1 MSFFKVP
8 STTFWDSV
16 TWIFSAGAREGT
28 ASHQRL
34 SRRFPASPPVP
45 GLGAG
50 CIPKPVCSFHGCLE
64 AAALTTEPGAPSH
77 QCLLGMGQ
85 ARHNSGHVPS
95 LPAPWSTAVGSVSS
109 RGVVWQVE
117 ISCMAADSQVTGTV
131 WFAVRWHGRKHVAWE
146 RQGGA
151 GENWGHPRCPRSWG
165 CCGSL
170 LLHWALTGSL
180 CLSTSLPAPN
190 SRVRVQKC
198 SSCQQAGAT
207 VGCCQKG
214 CPHTYH
220 YACAVDT
227 GELGHGDGAWG
238 PGHSLSQLNM
248 GPVAPRSGVGSW
260 LAGLP
265 GW

>member
-1 MSFFKVP
+1 MSFFKVL

-64 AAALTTEPGAPSH
+64 AAVLTTEPGAPSR

-85 ARHNSGHVPS
+85 ARHNPGHVPS
-95 LPAPWSTAVGSVSS
+95 PPAPWSTAVGSVSS

-117 ISCMAADSQVTGTV
+117 TSCMAADSQVTGTV

-151 GENWGHPRCPRSWG
+151 GENRGHPRCPRCWG

-170 LLHWALTGSL
+170 LLRWALTGSL
-180 CLSTSLPAPN
+180 CLSTSLPPCSKFPGACTEVLELPA
-190 SRVRVQKC
+190 SRSHRGLLPEGVSPHLPLRVC
-198 SSCQQAGAT
+198 RR
-207 VGCCQKG
+207 
-214 CPHTYH
+214 H
-220 YACAVDT
+220 
-227 GELGHGDGAWG
+227 
-238 PGHSLSQLNM
+238 
-248 GPVAPRSGVGSW
+248 R
-260 LAGLP
+260 
-265 GW
+265 